1 MRFKVSM
8 VWEDYTRKEVFLIIT
23 LGIQEGK
30 PNSCAVREAR
40 VDKYKRRAGIHIRL
54 FIKESHLGV
63 YGCAQHSARETCGD
77 VEHKFLV
84 PTGR

>member
-1 MRFKVSM
+1 M
-8 VWEDYTRKEVFLIIT
+8 IIT

-30 PNSCAVREAR
+30 TNSCAIREAW
-40 VDKYKRRAGIHIRL
+40 VDKYKRSAGIHIRL
-54 FIKESHLGV
+54 FMKESHLGA
-63 YGCAQHSARETCGD
+63 YGYVQYRAKETCGD